1 MEKLQRI
8 IKITL
13 IVILLLTSFIIGF
26 GIGIKS
32 ATPKPTS
39 GVYNIDVYK
48 NGKAV
53 ITTKIQNIESDSE
66 NNILIIHGTSKYKT
80 E

>member
-1 MEKLQRI
+1 MKRKNKKKAVNWVLFGC
-8 IKITL
+8 TAL
-13 IVILLLTSFIIGF
+13 TIVGC
-26 GIGIKS
+26 
-32 ATPKPTS
+32 
-39 GVYNIDVYK
+39 VYNIDVYR

-66 NNILIIHGTSKYKT
+66 NNMLIIHGTSKYKT